1 MSKIV
6 FFLCLSLI
14 SILYILDINGL
25 LKEKSYILND
35 FKKDTFNKYEQINF
49 NIKSFFDQSQKIKNI
64 TKENIE
70 LKKYKLLNKALKIEL
85 DNIRKNTLL
94 IDKYTQDIRNVK
106 VLSYVALNDF
116 TKVWLDIDKNDSKI
130 EGLIHDNFSAGIVI
144 NKNNK
149 SQALLN
155 GNKKSHYAVYVGKNK
170 APGITHPNTEDK
182 SLLTIKY
189 IPLWIKININDE
201 VITSGMDN
209 IFFEGLKVGK
219 VLQIITKQDSQEA
232 IIKLCDEEKL
242 HKNILIGIIDTYLY
256 DGRKPLNDDIF
267 KTLQIKP
274 KLLERKKVI
283 PRVLDKIVNF
293 VEKFYDVSKD

>member
-85 DNIRKNTLL
+85 DTIKTHNMLNNN
-94 IDKYTQDIRNVK
+94 YTHDIKNVK

-130 EGLIHDNFSAGIVI
+130 EGLIDNNFSAGIVI
-144 NKNNK
+144 NKNNQ

-232 IIKLCDEEKL
+232 IIKPYAKVLRKR
-242 HKNILIGIIDTYLY
+242 YFQLY
-256 DGRKPLNDDIF
+256 RS
-267 KTLQIKP
+267 T
-274 KLLERKKVI
+274 KK
-283 PRVLDKIVNF
+283 
-293 VEKFYDVSKD
+293 